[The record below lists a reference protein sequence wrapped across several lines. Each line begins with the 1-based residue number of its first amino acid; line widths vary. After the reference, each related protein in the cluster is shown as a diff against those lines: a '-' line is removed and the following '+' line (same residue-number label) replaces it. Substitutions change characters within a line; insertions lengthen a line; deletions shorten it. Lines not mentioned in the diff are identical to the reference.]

1 MMHTKNSRLYPL
13 PQKGIDASH
22 FASDLSDLSDDIEL
36 RFSVL
41 KDLLDQLDA
50 CTLETDSLRATI
62 IKMTAQDL
70 WSSSIAA
77 AKALRTPPHWAYEQ
91 SKPAEWLSHA

>member
-1 MMHTKNSRLYPL
+1 MTHTKSTRIYPL
-13 PQKGIDASH
+13 PQKCIDASD

-70 WSSSIAA
+70 LDEMVIIHRRSKSITNASA
-77 AKALRTPPHWAYEQ
+77 PGI
-91 SKPAEWLSHA
+91 

>member
-1 MMHTKNSRLYPL
+1 MMHTKNGRLYSL
-13 PQKGIDASH
+13 PQKSIDASH
-22 FASDLSDLSDDIEL
+22 FASDLSGLSDDIEL

-70 WSSSIAA
+70 LDEIVIIHRRSKSITNAS
-77 AKALRTPPHWAYEQ
+77 ALG
-91 SKPAEWLSHA
+91 L

>member
-1 MMHTKNSRLYPL
+1 MTHTKNTRIYPL
-13 PQKGIDASH
+13 PQKGIDANH

-50 CTLETDSLRATI
+50 CALETDSLRATI

-70 WSSSIAA
+70 LDEMVIVHRRSKSITNAS
-77 AKALRTPPHWAYEQ
+77 ALGI
-91 SKPAEWLSHA
+91 

>member
-1 MMHTKNSRLYPL
+1 MMHTKNSRIYSL
-13 PQKGIDASH
+13 PRKGIDASH
-22 FASDLSDLSDDIEL
+22 FASDLSGLSDDIEL
-36 RFSVL
+36 RFSIL

-70 WSSSIAA
+70 LDEMVIIHRRSKSIANA
-77 AKALRTPPHWAYEQ
+77 SALGI
-91 SKPAEWLSHA
+91 

>member
-1 MMHTKNSRLYPL
+1 MTHTKNTRIYPL
-13 PQKGIDASH
+13 PQKGIDASY

-36 RFSVL
+36 RFSIL

-62 IKMTAQDL
+62 IRMTAQDL
-70 WSSSIAA
+70 LDEMVIIHRRSKSITNAS
-77 AKALRTPPHWAYEQ
+77 ALG
-91 SKPAEWLSHA
+91 L

>member
-1 MMHTKNSRLYPL
+1 MMRTKNSRLYPL

-70 WSSSIAA
+70 LDEMVIIHRRSKSITNAS
-77 AKALRTPPHWAYEQ
+77 ALG
-91 SKPAEWLSHA
+91 L

>member
-1 MMHTKNSRLYPL
+1 MMHTKNTRIYSL

-22 FASDLSDLSDDIEL
+22 FASDLSGLSDDIEL
-36 RFSVL
+36 RFSIL

-70 WSSSIAA
+70 LDEMIIIHRRSKSITNAS
-77 AKALRTPPHWAYEQ
+77 ALG
-91 SKPAEWLSHA
+91 L

>member
-1 MMHTKNSRLYPL
+1 MTHTKNTRIYPL

-50 CTLETDSLRATI
+50 STLETDSLRATI

-70 WSSSIAA
+70 LDGMVIIHRRSKSITNAS
-77 AKALRTPPHWAYEQ
+77 ALG
-91 SKPAEWLSHA
+91 L

>member
-1 MMHTKNSRLYPL
+1 MMHTKNSRLYSL
-13 PQKGIDASH
+13 PRKGIDASH

-70 WSSSIAA
+70 LDEMVIIHRRSKSITNAP
-77 AKALRTPPHWAYEQ
+77 ALG
-91 SKPAEWLSHA
+91 L

>member
-1 MMHTKNSRLYPL
+1 MKHTKNSRIYSL

-22 FASDLSDLSDDIEL
+22 FASDLPDLSDDIEL

-50 CTLETDSLRATI
+50 CTLETNSLRATI

-70 WSSSIAA
+70 LDEMVIIHRRSKSITNAS
-77 AKALRTPPHWAYEQ
+77 ALG
-91 SKPAEWLSHA
+91 L

>member
-1 MMHTKNSRLYPL
+1 MKHTKNSRTYSL
-13 PQKGIDASH
+13 PQKGIDASR

-36 RFSVL
+36 RFSIL

-62 IKMTAQDL
+62 IKMTVQDL
-70 WSSSIAA
+70 LNEMVIIHRRSKSITNAP
-77 AKALRTPPHWAYEQ
+77 ALG
-91 SKPAEWLSHA
+91 L